1 MYFSLS
7 DFNISVTVL
16 CWWGTVELSSAVKH
30 SFVEDNYFG
39 RFSNSVSFSPTS
51 VWKFPNT
58 CILLQSLLLF
68 SAYHLQSQIVYW
80 ISNIGLSGS
89 QYAGGGRGGGKMEQN
104 LWWKWR
110 LVDGVDC
117 WMGREGCWQDN
128 LTVHRVDESGK
139 KPLQF
144 RVGQNNVML
153 SDGGKKYGRD
163 GWVAT
168 RSAGGEGTRQ
178 PGTNWGIDRVTPC
191 QIMFTRKQF
200 ECQCNSNIASG
211 LILDFTD
218 WTLDRFEVGSN
229 MSVRIVMRESPL
241 NTFLRPWYNRRI
253 AGSKCANE

>member
-1 MYFSLS
+1 MYPPAKFA
-7 DFNISVTVL
+7 FVL
-16 CWWGTVELSSAVKH
+16 CISSSKSNCLLNFKYRFIWLSIRWWRKGEGKWSKI
-30 SFVEDNYFG
+30 FGGNED
-39 RFSNSVSFSPTS
+39 
-51 VWKFPNT
+51 WWMA
-58 CILLQSLLLF
+58 L
-68 SAYHLQSQIVYW
+68 IVGW
-80 ISNIGLSGS
+80 
-89 QYAGGGRGGGKMEQN
+89 
-104 LWWKWR
+104 
-110 LVDGVDC
+110 
-117 WMGREGCWQDN
+117 EGDCWQDN

-153 SDGGKKYGRD
+153 SDGGKKYGLD

-218 WTLDRFEVGSN
+218 STLDRFEVGSN